1 MTVETYDLA
10 GLPVAARLP
19 DDTPLTGQLAR
30 LLAPAGVARAD
41 THVTVTF
48 DRDKASYHVA
58 GAGVAQPFTCRDSLD
73 AACGVVAGLI
83 GGYALETTSH
93 LCLHGAAFVHG
104 GRAYV
109 IPNTYKAG
117 KSAFSAAWVAACGDL
132 ITDDAVLIAIDGF
145 RVTSF
150 GSPPRIRKTLLD
162 NAPEA
167 LRRYITA
174 HIVLDC
180 PRIAYLDIGARQVP
194 PERPLP
200 FGGWLFLDRGEIR
213 TPTLARMPVSE
224 ALTQIIWQNLARR
237 RLASELLGILTELA
251 VAAPC
256 YRLSYGEAVDAVPVL
271 KAGLDADPAR
281 LDMATAIASVAT
293 GPDYSH
299 LTVSETEAG
308 LYIANDQN
316 GRMFYLNA
324 SAGLMWKIAT
334 SGLGREE
341 ALATLAALYPDQE
354 AQALAKD
361 YDETISRLADSG
373 LVARSLLRLG

>member
-132 ITDDAVLIAIDGF
+132 ITDDAVLIAIDKNDNL
-145 RVTSF
+145 VTF
-150 GSPPRIRKTLLD
+150 NGTIQGL
-162 NAPEA
+162 
-167 LRRYITA
+167 
-174 HIVLDC
+174 
-180 PRIAYLDIGARQVP
+180 
-194 PERPLP
+194 
-200 FGGWLFLDRGEIR
+200 
-213 TPTLARMPVSE
+213 LARVS
-224 ALTQIIWQNLARR
+224 
-237 RLASELLGILTELA
+237 
-251 VAAPC
+251 
-256 YRLSYGEAVDAVPVL
+256 
-271 KAGLDADPAR
+271 
-281 LDMATAIASVAT
+281 
-293 GPDYSH
+293 
-299 LTVSETEAG
+299 
-308 LYIANDQN
+308 
-316 GRMFYLNA
+316 
-324 SAGLMWKIAT
+324 
-334 SGLGREE
+334 GRE
-341 ALATLAALYPDQE
+341 
-354 AQALAKD
+354 
-361 YDETISRLADSG
+361 
-373 LVARSLLRLG
+373 